1 MTAIPTGMLTKNT
14 SRQPRSGP
22 PSAIRAPPTS
32 GPSAVPIPTVVPSA
46 PNARPRSSPRNI
58 CWIRPE
64 TCGLISPPEMPWN
77 TRATIRIS
85 AVGASPESA
94 LVTANPATP
103 IWNISRRPWSSP
115 SRPASTGTSP
125 KASV

>member
-1 MTAIPTGMLTKNT
+1 MPTGTLMKNT

-22 PSAIRAPPTS
+22 PRAIRAPPAS
-32 GPSAVPIPTVVPSA
+32 GPRAVPSPTVVPRA
-46 PNARPRSSPRNI
+46 PKARPRSSPRNI
-58 CWIRPE
+58 CWIRPD
-64 TCGLISPPEMPWN
+64 TCGLIRPPEMPWN

-85 AVGASPESA
+85 AVGARPDKA

-103 IWNISRRPWSSP
+103 TWNISRRPWSSP

-125 KASV
+125 KARV